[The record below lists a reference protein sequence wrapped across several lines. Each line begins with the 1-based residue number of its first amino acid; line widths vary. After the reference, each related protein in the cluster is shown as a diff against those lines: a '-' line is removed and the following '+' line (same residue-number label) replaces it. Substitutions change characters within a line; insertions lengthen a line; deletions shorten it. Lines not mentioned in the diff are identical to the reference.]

1 MYILYSNTV
10 KGETNNK
17 PNHILLTWTKPKT
30 KYNPR
35 VLNHLQH
42 KWKYSLSFRYSYIV
56 PYYISRL
63 DLFSAFHLS
72 CPYIFNLRIT
82 IHALGIYVYWIGSK
96 FKYKKLKLCSNVKN
110 MGSFQSY
117 VWCICSMNDNIETTL
132 VFIYTHIIH
141 SFSCQ
146 KKNNMQFLMSKK
158 NINRR

>member
-117 VWCICSMNDNIETTL
+117 FDIYVQWTITQKPHLFLYILTSYIALVVKRKTICN
-132 VFIYTHIIH
+132 F
-141 SFSCQ
+141 
-146 KKNNMQFLMSKK
+146 
-158 NINRR
+158 